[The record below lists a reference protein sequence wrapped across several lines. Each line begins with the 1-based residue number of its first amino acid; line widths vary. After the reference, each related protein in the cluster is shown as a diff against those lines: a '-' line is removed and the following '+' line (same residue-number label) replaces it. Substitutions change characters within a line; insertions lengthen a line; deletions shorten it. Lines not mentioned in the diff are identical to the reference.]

1 LLFWLTICM
10 LYTHNTQNR
19 AGMEIDINTSAREI
33 IDFVLAEMPVGAIV
47 FNEKMGITYLNRTAE
62 KILERYDLP
71 VEIPTICRR
80 IFASIKN
87 KKVHEL
93 FPGDIVLYQKI
104 SGSQNGWIIRMHI
117 GKGPVPL
124 VYVFMSEEKVSN
136 KLNLNKRRM
145 QFRLTRRETDMVR
158 RVLDGLRNNEIA
170 EDCGI
175 SEQTVKDHL
184 SNIYLKCGVRSR
196 FELICTLM
204 NSPYPESLPV
214 PSPSGV
220 AFAPPEKLPLS
231 F

>member
-1 LLFWLTICM
+1 MILVKI
-10 LYTHNTQNR
+10 
-19 AGMEIDINTSAREI
+19 EIDKNTFGKEI
-33 IDFVLAEMPVGAIV
+33 IDFVLAEMPLGVIV
-47 FNEKMGITYLNRTAE
+47 FNEKMSITYLNRTAE
-62 KILERYDLP
+62 KVLERYELP
-71 VEIPTICRR
+71 VEIPTLCQR

-104 SGSQNGWIIRMHI
+104 IGSQNNWIIRMHI

-145 QFRLTRRETDMVR
+145 QYKLTRRETDMVR
-158 RVLDGLRNNEIA
+158 RVLDGLRNTEIA
-170 EDCGI
+170 DDCGI

-184 SNIYLKCGVRSR
+184 SNIYVKCGVRNR

-204 NSPYPESLPV
+204 NSPDPES
-214 PSPSGV
+214 
-220 AFAPPEKLPLS
+220 PPLQQ
-231 F
+231 